1 MTVAQTGSIGE
12 SFVQLEPCAVN
23 DDCLI
28 LLGKSGNRVALE
40 DLVLVAACLQS
51 EKWRFTYGRK
61 LTPSRIAGFR
71 VPAAKPLKRLITKKL
86 KDMRTVIAASLA
98 PYQTKDEK

>member
-1 MTVAQTGSIGE
+1 MSKEGS
-12 SFVQLEPCAVN
+12 SVKLA
-23 DDCLI
+23 
-28 LLGKSGNRVALE
+28 

-86 KDMRTVIAASLA
+86 RDMRTVIAASLA
-98 PYQTKDEK
+98 PYQTTDEK

>member
-1 MTVAQTGSIGE
+1 MSKEGS
-12 SFVQLEPCAVN
+12 SVKLA
-23 DDCLI
+23 
-28 LLGKSGNRVALE
+28 

-71 VPAAKPLKRLITKKL
+71 VPAAKPLKRLITKSL
-86 KDMRTVIAASLA
+86 GICVLLSRPASLHTRQQMKSSGHKIRRLSV
-98 PYQTKDEK
+98 PKWS